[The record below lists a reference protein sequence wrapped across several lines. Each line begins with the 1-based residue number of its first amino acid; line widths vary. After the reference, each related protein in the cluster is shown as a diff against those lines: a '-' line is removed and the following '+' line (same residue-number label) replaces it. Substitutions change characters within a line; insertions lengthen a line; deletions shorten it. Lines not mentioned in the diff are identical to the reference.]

1 MKHINPNYLVIL
13 LFALS
18 CKPAA
23 EEGATK
29 IKLITLDPGH
39 FHAALVQKSMYPDA
53 DSTVY
58 VYAEESKDLDLH
70 LEKIE
75 GYNHDAEN
83 PTHWK
88 EEVYRGKDFLK
99 RMIDDKKG
107 NVVVIAGN
115 NHHKTAYIDAAVK
128 GGFNVLADKPMGI
141 NAANFDLLKA
151 TFSTAADKKLLL
163 YDIMTE
169 RSEITNILQRE
180 LAAIPE
186 VFGSLQ
192 KGSPDQP
199 AVEMESVHYLYKY
212 VSGKVLTRPSWFMDT
227 SQQGEAIADVAVHL
241 VDLVQWACF
250 PDQVINYE
258 KDVQLH
264 RASHWPTA
272 MTLSQFNT
280 ITKSNDFPDYLKKD
294 VKDTI
299 LKVFA
304 NGEINY
310 KLRDVHV
317 KVRALWDYKAKAGGD
332 SHFAIFRGTKADL
345 VIKQGEDQDFKPTL
359 YILPSVGSENQSAYG
374 QQVLEQMNGIKAR
387 YPGVELKKINK
398 GWEVLI
404 PEEYKNGH
412 EAHFAQVTT
421 RFLSYLKNGNMP
433 AWEVPNMLAKYY
445 TTTQALSLAVKE
457 EELKKDG
464 K

>member
-1 MKHINPNYLVIL
+1 MVF

-18 CKPAA
+18 CKSPSTENDA
-23 EEGATK
+23 K

-39 FHAALVQKSMYPDA
+39 FHAALVQKSMYPDV

-58 VYAEESKDLDLH
+58 VYAAAGKDLDQH

-75 GYNHDAEN
+75 GYNHAAEN

-88 EEVYRGKDFLK
+88 EEVYRGKDFLQ
-99 RMIDDKKG
+99 RMIADKKG

-115 NHHKTAYIDAAVK
+115 NHFKTAYIDAAVK
-128 GGFNVLADKPMGI
+128 GGFNVLADKPMAI
-141 NAANFDLLKA
+141 DAANFELLKTA
-151 TFSTAADKKLLL
+151 FSMAADKKLLL

-186 VFGSLQ
+186 IFGSLQ
-192 KGSPDQP
+192 KGSPQQP
-199 AVEMESVHYLYKY
+199 AVEMESIHYFYKY
-212 VSGKVLTRPSWFMDT
+212 VSGKILTRPSWFMDT
-227 SQQGEAIADVAVHL
+227 SQQGEGIADVAVHL

-250 PDQVINYE
+250 PDQVIRYE
-258 KDVQLH
+258 KDIQLNS
-264 RASHWPTA
+264 ASRWPTA
-272 MTLSQFNT
+272 ITLSQFNA
-280 ITKSNDFPDYLKKD
+280 ITKSNGFPDYLKKD
-294 VKDTI
+294 VKDT
-299 LKVFA
+299 LLNVFA

-310 KLRDVHV
+310 KLRDVYV

-332 SHFAIFRGTKADL
+332 SHYAVFRGTKADL
-345 VIKQGEDQDFKPTL
+345 VIRQGADQDFKPSL
-359 YILPSVGSENQSAYG
+359 YILPSVSPANLFAY
-374 QQVLEQMNGIKAR
+374 EQALNDKINVVKAR
-387 YPGVELKKINK
+387 YPGIELKKIDK

-404 PEEYKNGH
+404 PEQYKNGH

-421 RFLSYLKNGNMP
+421 RFLAYLKNGNMP

-445 TTTQALSLAVKE
+445 TTTQALSLAIKE
-457 EELKKDG
+457 GELKKNG